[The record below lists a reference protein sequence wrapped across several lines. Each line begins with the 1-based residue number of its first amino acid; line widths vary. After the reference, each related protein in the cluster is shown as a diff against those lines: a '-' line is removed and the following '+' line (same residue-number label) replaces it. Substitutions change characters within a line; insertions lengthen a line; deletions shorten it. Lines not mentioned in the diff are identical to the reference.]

1 MDGKD
6 EKAPRVKKTMRTPA
20 ASAGKPHVYDLIGRK
35 LRDYYDDVAQQPVP
49 DRFVELL
56 QRLDSATSD
65 KKDGQ
70 N

>member
-6 EKAPRVKKTMRTPA
+6 DKLAKAKTTMKMT

-35 LRDYYDDVAQQPVP
+35 LRDYYDEVAHQPVP

-56 QRLDSATSD
+56 QRLDSKTSD
-65 KKDGQ
+65 KKGSQ
-70 N
+70 S